1 MPRNLFIVA
10 EIRLYRDGLE
20 QSLESLGFS
29 VAGSAATAAE
39 ALCALAGQE
48 VDVVLVDMA
57 GIDGAAVASEI
68 AERAPAAAIVA
79 LAVPEQESEVL
90 ACAEAGVSSYVP
102 REASLADLA
111 AAIEAAVRGE
121 AVCSPRIAASLLRR
135 VRDLS
140 VRRDERD
147 ELPPL
152 TSRQW
157 EILRL
162 IDEGLSNKEI
172 AQRLYIE
179 VPTVKNHIHNI
190 LDKLQVRR
198 RSEAAALVRGLR

>member
-1 MPRNLFIVA
+1 
-10 EIRLYRDGLE
+10 
-20 QSLESLGFS
+20 
-29 VAGSAATAAE
+29 
-39 ALCALAGQE
+39 
-48 VDVVLVDMA
+48 
-57 GIDGAAVASEI
+57 
-68 AERAPAAAIVA
+68 
-79 LAVPEQESEVL
+79 
-90 ACAEAGVSSYVP
+90 
-102 REASLADLA
+102 
-111 AAIEAAVRGE
+111 
-121 AVCSPRIAASLLRR
+121 

-140 VRRDERD
+140 VRRDERA
-147 ELPPL
+147 ELPAL

>member
-1 MPRNLFIVA
+1 MPRKLFIVA
-10 EIRLYRDGLE
+10 EIRLYREGLE
-20 QSLESLGFS
+20 QSLESLGFC
-29 VAGSAATAAE
+29 VAGSAATAAD
-39 ALCALAGQE
+39 ALSALAHHD

-57 GIDGAAVASEI
+57 GVEGTAVASEI
-68 AERAPAAAIVA
+68 AERTPAAAIVA

-140 VRRDERD
+140 VRRDERA
-147 ELPPL
+147 ELPAL

-190 LDKLQVRR
+190 LDK
-198 RSEAAALVRGLR
+198 